1 MAVQGTA
8 LRSRSYLPSDL
19 VLGTST
25 NAQAISMITT
35 ADSSLVTPGTTSTV
49 TGWGTTAS
57 GGTVSQKLLEVEL
70 PIITNTDCDNVYFVI
85 IGSMVCAGGTPAGGT
100 DSCQGDSGGPLVVR
114 DGGSGWKLLGVV
126 SFGTGC
132 ASPNVPG
139 VYTRVSSFESEITT
153 LVGNARPLSVTS
165 ASDKSFVSPGDTI
178 KFTVTVANLKNTSA
192 TNVVLKDTLPSG
204 FNVTSAVPDTG
215 TCPTASGTSTQCSL
229 GNLSAQ
235 ASTKV
240 VITATVPS
248 TLTGLTRNNARATSD
263 EQSWPSIGA
272 VSVPTPINVSTT
284 TDAVLGTDG
293 VCSLREAVLA
303 ASGNVASGSAT
314 GECPAG
320 SSATDMIVIPNGTY
334 NLTRTGTAS
343 NQGSLFI
350 SAGQLLMVGASTT
363 GTIID
368 ATGLGDQVMLIQGG
382 SSTISNLT
390 IKGGQASGGAGIRV
404 TANATATLNWV
415 NVTGN
420 TATSDAGGIRNDGT
434 LTIND
439 STIAGNTSGG
449 YGGGVYNGGSGTL
462 TIARSSVS
470 GNTATGGS
478 GGIESNGGD
487 VTILNSTISENT
499 ANGDVGGGI
508 EHDAASG
515 TLSINN
521 STIANNTA
529 ASSNSGGGISVT
541 NGIVKIRNTILAD
554 NTAAGGGPDCFTDT
568 GKSLTSEDYNLIE
581 STSECT
587 ITGATSN
594 NITGQDP
601 KLGALADNG
610 GPTKTHALLTGS
622 PALDK
627 GNTAIPA
634 ITGLSCLPTD
644 QRGIS
649 RPQGS
654 VCDIGAFEFA
664 VTPPSADLE
673 VTKTD
678 SPDPVVA
685 GSNLTYLVTVTNKSS
700 DTALSVEV
708 TDTLASGTTFVS
720 ASASQGSCGESSG
733 VVLCNLQDLTGGAT
747 ATATIIVKVAT
758 STTGSV
764 TNSVSVTSNTA
775 DPVSSNNSASVT
787 TAVNAP
793 TADVKVT
800 KTGSPNPVTA
810 GTNLTYTITVTNL
823 STTTAA
829 TNVEVKD
836 KLPPGTT
843 LVSAVATGGGACSG
857 TTDITCTFSTLA
869 AGASATATI
878 VVKVDAGV
886 SGTLTNVASTTA
898 DTLDSVI
905 GNNSF
910 KAVTQVT
917 PSTPIPSVSPWAL
930 AVLAGLMLLTFSGRV
945 RRRITNRFA
954 AGN

>member
-1 MAVQGTA
+1 VF
-8 LRSRSYLPSDL
+8 S
-19 VLGTST
+19 
-25 NAQAISMITT
+25 
-35 ADSSLVTPGTTSTV
+35 
-49 TGWGTTAS
+49 
-57 GGTVSQKLLEVEL
+57 
-70 PIITNTDCDNVYFVI
+70 
-85 IGSMVCAGGTPAGGT
+85 
-100 DSCQGDSGGPLVVR
+100 GPL
-114 DGGSGWKLLGVV
+114 
-126 SFGTGC
+126 
-132 ASPNVPG
+132 
-139 VYTRVSSFESEITT
+139 EI
-153 LVGNARPLSVTS
+153 
-165 ASDKSFVSPGDTI
+165 
-178 KFTVTVANLKNTSA
+178 
-192 TNVVLKDTLPSG
+192 
-204 FNVTSAVPDTG
+204 
-215 TCPTASGTSTQCSL
+215 
-229 GNLSAQ
+229 
-235 ASTKV
+235 
-240 VITATVPS
+240 
-248 TLTGLTRNNARATSD
+248 
-263 EQSWPSIGA
+263 
-272 VSVPTPINVSTT
+272 
-284 TDAVLGTDG
+284 
-293 VCSLREAVLA
+293 
-303 ASGNVASGSAT
+303 
-314 GECPAG
+314 
-320 SSATDMIVIPNGTY
+320 
-334 NLTRTGTAS
+334 
-343 NQGSLFI
+343 
-350 SAGQLLMVGASTT
+350 VGASTT

-368 ATGLGDQVMLIQGG
+368 ATGLGDRVLFLKTA
-382 SSTISNLT
+382 STTISNLT
-390 IKGGQASGGAGIRV
+390 IKGGQASWGAGILIV
-404 TANATATLNWV
+404 ASATATLNWV

-420 TATSDAGGIRNDGT
+420 AATSDAGGIQNDGT

-439 STIAGNTSGG
+439 STIAGNTSGS
-449 YGGGVYNGGSGTL
+449 YGGGIYNGGSGTL
-462 TIARSSVS
+462 TISRSTIS
-470 GNTATGGS
+470 GNTATLGA

-487 VTILNSTISENT
+487 VTILNSTISGNT

-521 STIANNTA
+521 STIANNVA
-529 ASSNSGGGISVT
+529 GSGIPGGGIAVR
-541 NGIVKIRNTILAD
+541 NGTAKIRNTILAD
-554 NTAAGGGPDCFTDT
+554 NTAGGSGPDCITNS

-581 STSECT
+581 NTSGCT

-627 GNTAIPA
+627 GNTAIPT

-654 VCDIGAFEFA
+654 ACDIGAFEFA
-664 VTPPSADLE
+664 VAPPSADLE

-678 SPDPVVA
+678 SPDPVIA

-700 DTALSVEV
+700 DTAISVEV
-708 TDTLASGTTFVS
+708 TDTLPSGITFVS

-747 ATATIIVKVAT
+747 ATATIIVTIGT

-787 TAVNAP
+787 TAVNAL
-793 TADVKVT
+793 TADVKVI

-810 GTNLTYTITVTNL
+810 GTNLTYAITVTNL

-843 LVSAVATGGGACSG
+843 LVSAVATGGGTCSG

-869 AGASATATI
+869 AGASATVTI
-878 VVKVDAGV
+878 VVKVDAGA

-905 GNNSF
+905 SNNSF

-930 AVLAGLMLLTFSGRV
+930 ALLAGLLLLTFSGRV
-945 RRRITNRFA
+945 RRRIMNRFA